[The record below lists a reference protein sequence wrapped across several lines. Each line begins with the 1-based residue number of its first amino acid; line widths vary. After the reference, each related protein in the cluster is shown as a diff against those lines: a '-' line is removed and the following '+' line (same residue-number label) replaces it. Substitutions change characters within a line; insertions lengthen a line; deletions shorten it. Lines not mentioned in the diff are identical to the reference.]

1 MGAEVFARGGSL
13 CEGTWGQYLCVQ
25 GGDAV
30 SGVGAEDRK
39 TRLVHWW
46 VVLRVTEARAE
57 PMGSYR
63 TLCSQRPRRQLTIL
77 QG

>member
-1 MGAEVFARGGSL
+1 VEAEMFARGGSL

-30 SGVGAEDRK
+30 SGVGSEDRK

-46 VVLRVTEARAE
+46 VLRVSQARAE
-57 PMGSYR
+57 PMGYYR
-63 TLCSQRPRRQLTIL
+63 TLVRRDP
-77 QG
+77 GGK

>member
-1 MGAEVFARGGSL
+1 MGAEIFARGGSL

-46 VVLRVTEARAE
+46 VLRVMRPGQNPWDPTELFVHRD
-57 PMGSYR
+57 PGNK
-63 TLCSQRPRRQLTIL
+63 
-77 QG
+77 